1 MESDNLVRLLSLKE
15 RKEAIMEHLEWID
28 QQEAIVQQIFQRRM
42 AWYENQRMQAM
53 NAMREVIREETE
65 GRNT

>member
-15 RKEAIMEHLEWID
+15 RKEVIMEHLEWID

-42 AWYENQRMQAM
+42 VWYEDQRMQAM

>member
-42 AWYENQRMQAM
+42 VWYEDQRMQAM